1 MTPEQRARR
10 RRANRAILR
19 WLFGAVGLIL
29 AWVGIYAHAAWV
41 LAVPFLLLSVLAW
54 TLPPTAADGA

>member
-19 WLFGAVGLIL
+19 WLFGAAGLIL
-29 AWVGIYAHAAWV
+29 AWVGIYAHAVWI
-41 LAVPFLLLSVLAW
+41 LAVPFLLLSLLAW
-54 TLPPTAADGA
+54 TVKPATAS